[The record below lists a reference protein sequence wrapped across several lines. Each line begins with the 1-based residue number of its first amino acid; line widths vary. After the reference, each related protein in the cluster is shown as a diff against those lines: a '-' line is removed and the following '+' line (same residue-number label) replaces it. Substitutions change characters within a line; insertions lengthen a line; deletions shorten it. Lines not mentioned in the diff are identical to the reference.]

1 MFHTQGAVPLAS
13 NAYVERDFET
23 DVFQE
28 ISASRWVLILGP
40 RQHGKSTGLVRVK
53 KALVDAGLVVC
64 NADFQAMPPCAS
76 YQDLLRWFSTEVAR
90 RLGIDCPYLPDDGD
104 GESLLSWLSTIFAT
118 ITEPIV
124 VIVDEAASI
133 DNAAYRNS
141 FYGQI
146 REISSLRAEGAA
158 ELTSRLRFIFAGTFR
173 PETLVQEQNSPFNVC
188 QTVYT
193 EDLTTE
199 KAKQLVEA
207 IAPELAEFTEQ
218 AYTYVGGQPFLLQ
231 TVFKKL
237 NDDDDEDKR
246 QKLTKILDGLKF
258 DLDAHIGSIFGKII
272 TTPSLA
278 QKVSSL
284 ATQNAIPLVP
294 GDTEFNYLQVLG
306 IAKRSGAQLVFRN
319 QLYADVARNSPQLL
333 PAAATRPVTTV
344 YPLTAANFAFM
355 TDQDLA
361 AIALSS
367 YDGAAICHKA
377 GNYRLALVGFGSAME
392 AVLLDFLKA
401 LLGRD
406 LQTAITA
413 ARGSRQHRPTFKQP
427 HENEN
432 DPATWRLV
440 NLINVARCA
449 NVGASAPEPTH
460 ALRDWRNLVHPTLAA
475 ASFSDESR
483 LAPESAAAAALLAI
497 LNRDLAEIVGGP

>member
-13 NAYVERDFET
+13 NAYVEREFENA
-23 DVFQE
+23 VLRE
-28 ISASRWVLILGP
+28 ISASRWVLLLGP

-53 KALVDAGLVVC
+53 KTLAEAGLVVT

-90 RLGIDCPYLPDDGD
+90 RLGIVCPYLPEDGD
-104 GESLLSWLSTIFAT
+104 GESLLSWLNTIFTT
-118 ITEPIV
+118 IAGPIV

-146 REISSLRAEGAA
+146 REISSLRAEGVA
-158 ELTSRLRFIFAGTFR
+158 ELSSRLRFIFAGTFR

-188 QTVYT
+188 QTIYT
-193 EDLTTE
+193 EDLTAE
-199 KAKQLVEA
+199 KARQLVEA
-207 IAPELAEFTEQ
+207 IAPNLAELSDQ
-218 AYTYVGGQPFLLQ
+218 AFDYVGGQPFLLQ
-231 TVFKKL
+231 TVFKRL
-237 NDDDDEDKR
+237 NDADDEDKR
-246 QKLTKILDGLKF
+246 QTLTDILQELKF
-258 DLDAHIGSIFGKII
+258 DLDAHIVSIFGKII

-284 ATQNAIPLVP
+284 ATHNEIPVVP
-294 GDTEFNYLQVLG
+294 GDTDFNYLQVLG
-306 IAKRSGAQLVFRN
+306 VAKRSGARLIFRN
-319 QLYADVARNSPQLL
+319 QLYADIARNSPQLL
-333 PAAATRPVTTV
+333 PEAATRPVTTV
-344 YPLTAANFAFM
+344 YPLTAADFDFM

-367 YDGAAICHKA
+367 YDGAANCHNA

-392 AVLLDFLKA
+392 AVLLDFLRA
-401 LLGRD
+401 LRRQD

-413 ARGSRQHRPTFKQP
+413 ANRTREHRAHFQQHE
-427 HENEN
+427 HANN
-432 DPATWRLV
+432 PATWRLV

-449 NVGASAPEPTH
+449 QVGAAAPEPTH
-460 ALRDWRNLVHPTLAA
+460 ALREWRNLVHPALAA
-475 ASFSDESR
+475 AMSSDESR
-483 LAPESAAAAALLAI
+483 LAPESAAAAAILAI
-497 LNRDLAEIVGGP
+497 LNRDLAEIAGGS